1 MGLTYNGT
9 KYVFLCNS
17 YPLKY
22 RSLEDN
28 VYFTLRDI
36 FMNAASADDAI
47 ECNQFNIQLTNEI
60 GYEDRTDTFTYTD
73 ILHDKDFVE
82 GLVKW
87 LNYTRPNR
95 DLFFTDTIDED
106 DECTFDGTQLTTK
119 WKYSESDKM
128 NEYLPL
134 DAWMESFNELKNILL
149 PERIL
154 QIKNNI
160 SAIE

>member
-1 MGLTYNGT
+1 
-9 KYVFLCNS
+9 
-17 YPLKY
+17 
-22 RSLEDN
+22 
-28 VYFTLRDI
+28 
-36 FMNAASADDAI
+36 MNAASADDAI

-60 GYEDRTDTFTYTD
+60 CYEDRTDTFTYTD
-73 ILHDKDFVE
+73 VLHDKDFVE

-87 LNYTRPNR
+87 LNYTRPNL

-106 DECTFDGTQLTTK
+106 DYVIFYGRQLTTK

-134 DAWMESFNELKNILL
+134 DAWMEDFNVLKNILL
-149 PERIL
+149 PERL
-154 QIKNNI
+154 NEIKNNI

>member
-9 KYVFLCNS
+9 KYVFLCN
-17 YPLKY
+17 PHNLKSL
-22 RSLEDN
+22 SLEDN

-36 FMNAASADDAI
+36 FMNADNADDAI

-60 GYEDRTDTFTYTD
+60 GFEDRTDTFTYTD
-73 ILHDKDFVE
+73 VLHDKAFVE

-87 LNYTRPNR
+87 LNYTRPNL

-106 DECTFDGTQLTTK
+106 DYFTFNGTQLTTN
-119 WKYSESDKM
+119 WKHSESDNI

-134 DAWMESFNELKNILL
+134 DAWMEDFNDLINSLSKRSNELNK
-149 PERIL
+149 
-154 QIKNNI
+154 Q
-160 SAIE
+160 